1 NKLTSTLLRIR
12 SFQSLLKPIFLMKDR
27 YIPNIR
33 WFLLIPSFV
42 LSVVVAFA
50 QQGQVQG
57 VVTSAV
63 DDTPLPGV
71 TVVIK
76 GTQTGTLTDIDGRY
90 QIAAQSGQTLT
101 FSFVGFT
108 SREIV
113 VGSQSEINITL
124 EEDVTTLNEVVAIG
138 YGTTKKI
145 NLTGAVD
152 QLEGKAIQNMSV
164 PNVSRALQGQIPGLN
179 ITFNN
184 GRPNTNPSYNIRG
197 LTSIGAGGSALVLID
212 GAEGDPSTLNP
223 EDIESVS
230 VLKDAA
236 SAAIYGSRGA
246 FGVVLITT
254 KRPGEKTQISY
265 SANFS
270 SNSRTTE
277 RDVLTDSYL
286 WSKLYLESF
295 TKLYGGTRT
304 PTTVGT
310 VGINF
315 SQEYLEELKNRSE
328 HPELGLPEVGVDPTT
343 GGYAYYGN
351 TNWRDLIYKDNIPSM
366 EHTLVASGGG
376 ESSSFYISGRFFTQ
390 DGLYKIRSDKYNAYD
405 LRTKGS
411 ISPFAWLDINSNIHY
426 SRNSYVDPF
435 LNGNVWNT

>member
-1 NKLTSTLLRIR
+1 MKRLPLLPHRMLLSLAAFLCLLFTQSTIAGNVSITIGNYPELNGRLVPVDLTGTVTDANGD
-12 SFQSLLKPIFLMKDR
+12 P
-27 YIPNIR
+27 
-33 WFLLIPSFV
+33 LIGVNV
-42 LSVVVAFA
+42 LV
-50 QQGQVQG
+50 
-57 VVTSAV
+57 
-63 DDTPLPGV
+63 
-71 TVVIK
+71 K
-76 GTQTGTLTDIDGRY
+76 GTAVGTSTDIDGGFELSDLDKGAILVFSYIGYRTQEIAVDGRTSL
-90 QIAAQSGQTLT
+90 QI
-101 FSFVGFT
+101 V
-108 SREIV
+108 
-113 VGSQSEINITL
+113 L
-124 EEDVTTLNEVVAIG
+124 EEDTQTLDELVVVG
-138 YGTTKKI
+138 NGEQKKI

-152 QLEGKAIQNMSV
+152 QIRSKEIENFSV
-164 PNVSRALQGQIPGLN
+164 PNISRALQGQIPGLN
-179 ITFNN
+179 LTFNN
-184 GRPNTNPSYNIRG
+184 GRPNSSPSYNIRG

-230 VLKDAA
+230 VLKGAA
-236 SAAIYGSRGA
+236 SAGMYGSRGA
-246 FGVVLITT
+246 FGVVVITT
-254 KRPGEKTQISY
+254 KRPGEKTRISY